1 MLFKEEYL
9 KYFPMPPGEYKF
21 QLMAST
27 DNDWKAIVSMFMR
40 RIVEWV
46 LGYVKLLFII
56 RFLKIIHIY
65 YCINRELSRTTEKNN
80 NEDIDQTNYI

>member
-46 LGYVKLLFII
+46 LGYVKL
-56 RFLKIIHIY
+56 
-65 YCINRELSRTTEKNN
+65 
-80 NEDIDQTNYI
+80 